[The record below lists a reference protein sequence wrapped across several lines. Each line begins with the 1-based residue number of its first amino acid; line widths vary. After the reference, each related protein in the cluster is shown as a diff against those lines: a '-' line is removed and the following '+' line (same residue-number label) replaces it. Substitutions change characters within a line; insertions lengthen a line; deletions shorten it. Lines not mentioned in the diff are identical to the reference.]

1 MLSAALKRIWQSF
14 RWNIFT
20 FWYSLSITQVTV
32 YSLKKSFFKDFD
44 ALLHLGFFNN
54 VMYVIAYY
62 HLHQHWQRYFNF
74 FSKFSFNFHIIK
86 LRILS
91 MLHIHIPPVFIL
103 YSLSVGYRPWLDFV
117 IESNGQA
124 ELFYLVCWFDF
135 WNQWSFDGGLLVD
148 LSKLVGFVP
157 GRVFKFQP
165 LPDLSFACFVWLLF
179 PIPTKYLCI
188 KKRKNVFN

>member
-1 MLSAALKRIWQSF
+1 MLYFILAFLTMLCMSLHIIIYI
-14 RWNIFT
+14 NID
-20 FWYSLSITQVTV
+20 
-32 YSLKKSFFKDFD
+32 KDI
-44 ALLHLGFFNN
+44 L
-54 VMYVIAYY
+54 I
-62 HLHQHWQRYFNF
+62 

-103 YSLSVGYRPWLDFV
+103 YSLSVGYRLWLDFV

-135 WNQWSFDGGLLVD
+135 WNQWSFDGDLLVD